1 METAEHN
8 IGEPAENEELVETL
22 VVSPLLEDASLHE
35 LAERLGYVYQKTLNP
50 RLSTIDVTKTPI
62 NYLKKNLLAPLSLEE
77 GLLTIATSDPL
88 RRDEIDDIRRLL
100 GARRTETVL
109 SPPREIIRVLNQIF
123 DQAHHSSDRFIQD
136 LDEADEDRLPED
148 WNEVEDLMDST
159 SEAPIIRLVNYT
171 IAQAVKN
178 RASDIHI
185 EPYQDELRVRYRIDG
200 ILYDYLS
207 PPKRT
212 HSAIVSRVKV
222 MSNLNIAEKR
232 LPQDGRVQI
241 KIGGREIDI
250 RVSIIP
256 TFHGERI
263 VLRLLD
269 KRGGFLTLEEL
280 GFSEQR
286 REVIDRIIHYPHG
299 IVLVTG
305 PTGSGKTTSL
315 YAALSSINSSDK
327 NIITVEDPIE
337 YQLKGVGQIQVSP
350 KIGLTFASGLR
361 SILRHDPD
369 VIMVG
374 EIRDL
379 ETVQMAIQASLTGH
393 LVFSTLHTNDAVGA
407 MTRLVDM
414 GVEPFLITSS
424 LIAVIAQRLA
434 RSVCPHCSEKYQPPS
449 AILQQIGLDLA
460 TTDGKQLVRGRG
472 CDKCFN
478 TGYRGRTGIFEILIV
493 DDELRRE
500 ILSGADS
507 VTIGKMARDK
517 GLVTLRDDG
526 IQKALAGLTTLEEV
540 LRVTQG

>member
-1 METAEHN
+1 LSEK
-8 IGEPAENEELVETL
+8 EEFVETL
-22 VVSPLLEDASLHE
+22 ADNPAAREDESLHVM
-35 LAERLGYVYQKTLNP
+35 AERLGYVYQKSLDP
-50 RLSTIDVTKTPI
+50 RLGTIDASKTPI
-62 NYLKKNLLAPLSLEE
+62 NYLKKNLIAPLSLED
-77 GLLTIATSDPL
+77 GLLTVATADPL
-88 RRDEIDDIRRLL
+88 KRDEVDDIRRLL
-100 GARRTETVL
+100 GARKTKTIL
-109 SPPREIIRVLNQIF
+109 SPQREIIRVLNQLF

-136 LDEADEDRLPED
+136 LGEATDEDRLLDD

-159 SEAPIIRLVNYT
+159 SEAPIIRLVNYI
-171 IAQAVKN
+171 IAQAIKN

-185 EPYQDELRVRYRIDG
+185 EPYQDEIRVRYRIDG

-212 HSAIVSRVKV
+212 HSAIISRVKV
-222 MSNLNIAEKR
+222 MSSLNIAEKR

-269 KRGGFLTLEEL
+269 KKGGYLTLEEL
-280 GFSEQR
+280 GFNRQR
-286 REVIDRIIHYPHG
+286 QEVIERLIQNPHG
-299 IVLVTG
+299 IILVTG
-305 PTGSGKTTSL
+305 PTGSGKTTTL
-315 YAALSSINSSDK
+315 YAALSSINSADK

-337 YQLKGVGQIQVSP
+337 YQLKGVGQIQVAP
-350 KIGLTFASGLR
+350 KIGLTFAAGLR

-379 ETVQMAIQASLTGH
+379 DTVQIAIQASLTGH

-407 MTRLVDM
+407 VTRLVDM

-424 LIAVIAQRLA
+424 VIAVLAQRLA
-434 RSVCPHCSEKYQPPS
+434 RSVCPHCAEQYRPPRE
-449 AILQQIGLDLA
+449 LLNQIGLDPDS
-460 TTDGKQLVRGRG
+460 TDGGRLLKGRG
-472 CDKCFN
+472 CDQCFN
-478 TGYRGRTGIFEILIV
+478 TGYRGRTGILEILTI
-493 DDELRRE
+493 DDDLRRE

-507 VTIGKMARDK
+507 VTIGRMAREK
-517 GLVTLRDDG
+517 GLMTLRDDG
-526 IQKALAGLTTLEEV
+526 IQKALAGRTTLEEV